1 MKNNFKFLFAFAIL
15 SLGVAN
21 AQVGIN
27 TTSPNASAALD
38 ITSTDKGLLI
48 PRMTT
53 AQRTAIATPVEGL
66 SVYDTTTK
74 SNWQYNGTAWTNA
87 SPDMR
92 SVNSGSHITNDAGVG
107 GTGINAGGTNV
118 IAIGSGAGFANSGSN
133 ATFIGPYAG
142 YANTA
147 SNTIAIGTN
156 SLRVNTTG
164 SPNIGIGVQSL
175 FKNTTGN
182 SNVAIG
188 PYSQQTNVTGNNN
201 VSMGLQSL
209 SFNTG
214 SNNVAMGSYSMYG
227 VADLSTGSSNLA
239 AGPYSLYRYTSG
251 SSNVGLGNLSLQN
264 NSEGSNNVAI
274 GVSSGSVITTG
285 ANNTFIGYGADATSA
300 SLNNINNSTAI
311 GYLAKAGASN
321 SIVLGGT
328 GAAASNVVIGAT
340 VPTAVLDVRGA
351 TLPDGVPSFLIGD
364 NEQATTL
371 TTLPNAFGMSITNN
385 WALGQGDNTFINRF
399 ANSATIS
406 SGFRFVQ
413 QTGTGTFKDLVYMNG
428 QTGNVSIGTTNA
440 NANLNLNGY
449 IRLGSSDATADVA
462 PTAGLIRY
470 NSTTDKFE
478 GYVNDADSVTAGNQP
493 GWVSLN

>member
-15 SLGVAN
+15 SLGIAN

-107 GTGINAGGTNV
+107 GTGINSGGTNV
-118 IAIGSGAGFANSGSN
+118 IAIGASAGF
-133 ATFIGPYAG
+133 
-142 YANTA
+142 ANTA
-147 SNTIAIGTN
+147 SNIIAIGAS
-156 SLRVNTTG
+156 SLVANTTG
-164 SPNIGIGVQSL
+164 TNNIGLGGGTL
-175 FKNTTGN
+175 NKNTTGN
-182 SNVAIG
+182 NNVAVG
-188 PYSQQTNVTGNNN
+188 SNSQISNVTGGNN
-201 VSMGLQSL
+201 VSMGGQSL
-209 SFNTG
+209 RFNTG
-214 SNNVAMGSYSMYG
+214 SNNVAMGNLSMFG
-227 VADLSTGSSNLA
+227 VADLSTGSFNLA
-239 AGPYSLYRYTSG
+239 AGPYSLHRYTSG
-251 SSNVGLGNLSLQN
+251 GNNVGLGYNSLQN

-274 GVSSGSVITTG
+274 GVNSGSVITTG

-328 GAAASNVVIGAT
+328 GVSASNVVIGAT
-340 VPTAVLDVRGA
+340 IPTAVLDVRGSLF
-351 TLPDGVPSFLIGD
+351 TDGVPSFLIGD
-364 NEQATTL
+364 NEQAATL
-371 TTLPNAFGMSITNN
+371 TALPTASGMSITNN
-385 WALGQGDNTFINRF
+385 WTLGQGDNTFINRF
-399 ANSATIS
+399 ANSATVS

-413 QTGTGTFKDLVYMNG
+413 QTGTGAFKNLLYMNG
-428 QTGNVSIGTTNA
+428 QTGNVSIGTTNT

-462 PTAGLIRY
+462 PTAGLIRF

>member
-92 SVNSGSHITNDAGVG
+92 SVNTGSHITNDAGVG
-107 GTGINAGGTNV
+107 GTGINSGGNNV
-118 IAIGSGAGFANSGSN
+118 IAIGPGAGFAN
-133 ATFIGPYAG
+133 
-142 YANTA
+142 TA
-147 SNTIAIGTN
+147 SNIIAIGANT
-156 SLRVNTTG
+156 LRANTTG
-164 SPNIGIGVQSL
+164 TNNIGLGGGTL
-175 FKNTTGN
+175 NKNTTGN
-182 SNVAIG
+182 NNVAVG
-188 PYSQQTNVTGNNN
+188 LNSQLSNVTGGNN
-201 VSMGLQSL
+201 VSMGGQSL
-209 SFNTG
+209 LNNTG
-214 SNNVAMGSYSMYG
+214 SSNVAMGNLSMLG
-227 VADLSTGSSNLA
+227 VADLSTGSFNLA
-239 AGPYSLYRYTSG
+239 AGPYSLFRYTSG
-251 SSNVGLGNLSLQN
+251 SSNVGLGFNSLQN

-274 GVSSGSVITTG
+274 GVNSGSVITTG

-340 VPTAVLDVRGA
+340 VPTAVLDVRGSLFA
-351 TLPDGVPSFLIGD
+351 DGVPSFLIGD

-371 TTLPNAFGMSITNN
+371 TALPTATGMSITNN
-385 WALGQGDNTFINRF
+385 WTLGQGDNTFINRF

-413 QTGTGTFKDLVYMNG
+413 QTGTGTFKNLVYMNG

-478 GYVNDADSVTAGNQP
+478 GYVNDADSVAAGNQP